1 MKRKFPRDP
10 DKDAP
15 YEIGYGKP
23 PKHTQFKPGQS
34 GNSKGRPRGQRN
46 FRTAVRDALQEKVT
60 IREGDRTRS
69 VSRMDAII
77 RVTFN
82 NALRSDAKALA
93 AFIQLARSAGLMD
106 EEPELS
112 SAESISAEE
121 EAIVAGYYE
130 RHGLKPRKARSR
142 RPKQKKSPTREQK
155 KKSPEDAT

>member
-1 MKRKFPRDP
+1 MIPATHPTRLATASRRS
-10 DKDAP
+10 
-15 YEIGYGKP
+15 IR
-23 PKHTQFKPGQS
+23 
-34 GNSKGRPRGQRN
+34 NSSPVSLETAKVGPRGQRN
-46 FRTAVRDALQEKVT
+46 FKTAVRDALQEKVT

-77 RVTFN
+77 RVTLN
-82 NALRSDAKALA
+82 NALRSDAKALG
-93 AFIQLARSAGLMD
+93 AFIQLTRSAGLMD

-112 SAESISAEE
+112 SAESISAED

-130 RHGLKPRKARSR
+130 RHGLKPQKARTR

>member
-1 MKRKFPRDP
+1 MKRKPPRP
-10 DKDAP
+10 AAEDAS
-15 YEIGYGKP
+15 YEVGYRKP

-34 GNSKGRPRGQRN
+34 GNCKGRPRGQRN

-60 IREGDRTRS
+60 IREGDRSRS

-112 SAESISAEE
+112 STKSISAED
-121 EAIVAGYYE
+121 EAILADYLE
-130 RHGLKPRKARSR
+130 RHGLKPG
-142 RPKQKKSPTREQK
+142 
-155 KKSPEDAT
+155 EDPPAEEDVSDK